1 MNGPKL
7 SKRVNYTAKGYT
19 GCGRLLPEIFVRRP
33 DHDRKKFSAAAV
45 TLLKSNKV
53 RPGGKF

>member
-1 MNGPKL
+1 MNGL
-7 SKRVNYTAKGYT
+7 NISKRVNYTAKGYT

-33 DHDRKKFSAAAV
+33 DHDRKKFSVAAV
-45 TLLKSNKV
+45 ALLKSNEV